1 MKNKIQQYSWGLYP
15 KIKCK
20 SLKFT
25 EINELRNIVTKENH
39 IIAHGNGRSY
49 GDSALNKKI
58 IDCTAYNKV
67 ISFDKERG
75 TLKAQAGIL
84 LDDILELIIPE
95 GWFLKVTPGTK
106 MITLGGAIASDVHGK
121 NHHID
126 GCFSESVLNFSIMDK
141 EGIIK
146 KCLKSDELFLSTCG
160 GMGLTGVI
168 VDAEILLEKINSQNM
183 NITNIKSNHL
193 KETFKIF
200 ENNKNAK
207 YSVAWIDST
216 SKGSKLGRGVVSI
229 GKFAN
234 DDDLKYIKPKI
245 LSIPKYIPSFLI
257 NRFTIKLFN
266 FIYYYKNIFKTNS
279 RVVKLDS
286 FFYPLD
292 KIKNWN
298 RVYGEN
304 GFIQYQFIL
313 PLETSYQGMFEIL
326 NKISNETMGSVVT
339 VLKLYGEENNNYLSF
354 PMKGYSLAIDFKA
367 CKKTLD
373 FLDNLDQLVIKYK
386 GRIYLAKDARI
397 SKNNFGKNYPN
408 IEKFKALREKYG
420 MNKKFQSLQSKR
432 VGI

>member
-1 MKNKIQQYSWGLYP
+1 LKNKIQQYSWGLYP

-146 KCLKSDELFLSTCG
+146 KCLKNDELFLSTCG

-245 LSIPKYIPSFLI
+245 LSITKYIPSFFI
-257 NRFTIKLFN
+257 IIK
-266 FIYYYKNIFKTNS
+266 IY
-279 RVVKLDS
+279 
-286 FFYPLD
+286 
-292 KIKNWN
+292 
-298 RVYGEN
+298 
-304 GFIQYQFIL
+304 
-313 PLETSYQGMFEIL
+313 
-326 NKISNETMGSVVT
+326 
-339 VLKLYGEENNNYLSF
+339 LKL
-354 PMKGYSLAIDFKA
+354 
-367 CKKTLD
+367 TLE
-373 FLDNLDQLVIKYK
+373 L
-386 GRIYLAKDARI
+386 
-397 SKNNFGKNYPN
+397 
-408 IEKFKALREKYG
+408 
-420 MNKKFQSLQSKR
+420 
-432 VGI
+432 